1 MNRFLLAAT
10 VVSRAALRYT
20 PAGLPALDLSLQHQS
35 TVSEDGKP
43 RQVSMEIKALAIGD
57 VVQPLAKLALGSA
70 GLFAG
75 FITSTRN
82 GRGLLFHITSFEP
95 GPETAATVSAS
106 QDPSSSSN

>member
-1 MNRFLLAAT
+1 M
-10 VVSRAALRYT
+10 RYT
-20 PAGLPALDLSLQHQS
+20 PAGLPALDLSLMHQS

-43 RQVSMEIKALAIGD
+43 RQVSMEIKAVVIGGVTQALA
-57 VVQPLAKLALGSA
+57 QLALGSA

-95 GPETAATVSAS
+95 SELSADSSAASPQS
-106 QDPSSSSN
+106 SSSSN